1 MVPKSGPAAVAYN
14 SWKNAVD
21 EWDDRYTAFE
31 EEMKTSKKASKA
43 LISSLDTL
51 MKDCLKA
58 FWILKKTSTN
68 YKEVFLEVNDDKAKL
83 KEENTKFLQNNE
95 SDGSDSE
102 VETESM
108 NDKGAILTTFKKLID
123 AAEAKLQC
131 IYRQNL

>member
-58 FWILKKTSTN
+58 FRTLKKASPN
-68 YKEVFLEVNDDKAKL
+68 YEEAFPDVN
-83 KEENTKFLQNNE
+83 N
-95 SDGSDSE
+95 
-102 VETESM
+102 
-108 NDKGAILTTFKKLID
+108 KKI
-123 AAEAKLQC
+123 
-131 IYRQNL
+131 